1 MASLSYWIWLTTRR
15 GFKTADYAT
24 LLQKF
29 GTPEKVY
36 FSTSA
41 DYERQGYRGTRYK
54 SLLDKDLSG
63 AQQIMEDCAH
73 LGLDIITIQ
82 DARYP
87 ERLKE
92 IYDPPCVLYVKGRL
106 PTIDEYVAVGVVGS
120 REPTPYGVEMAQQ
133 LGRELSRNGAIVVSG
148 LAQGIDAQAIYG
160 ALQGGGAPISVLG
173 GGVDIVYPSKNRQLY
188 EDVAAM
194 GALVSEYPPG
204 TPHEKSHFP
213 VRNRIIS
220 GLSLGIV
227 AVEAAAVRSGTLITT
242 RLALEQDRD
251 VFAYPGPANAPMST
265 GTNRLIQ
272 RGEAKMVLSAEDV
285 LEEYRGVY
293 PMHLIEREPLP
304 PKPIRER
311 SATPKTDRS
320 VEPEEKLEVDTGAKA
335 RYITLSEGRS
345 RFTDDQLVI
354 LRALE
359 KASMGADELVEVTGL
374 ATKAVLSALT
384 MLQIQG
390 GITDVGNKQFSTDI
404 VIAG

>member
-1 MASLSYWIWLTTRR
+1 MAILPYWIWLTTRR

-36 FSTSA
+36 FSTTA
-41 DYERQGYRGTRYK
+41 DYERQGYRGTRYQ
-54 SLLDKDLSG
+54 SLLDKDLSEV
-63 AQQIMEDCAH
+63 QKIMEHCDQ
-73 LGLDIITIQ
+73 LGVDIITIQ

-106 PTIDEYVAVGVVGS
+106 PTIDEYVAIGVVGS

-188 EDVAAM
+188 EDVAAI

-204 TPHEKSHFP
+204 TPHSKTHFP

-251 VFAYPGPANAPMST
+251 VFAYPGPANAPMSM

-293 PMHLIEREPLP
+293 PMHLIQREPLP
-304 PKPIRER
+304 SKSAKAPYTTPQKPQ
-311 SATPKTDRS
+311 K
-320 VEPEEKLEVDTGAKA
+320 VEPEEKIEVDRGGKQ
-335 RYITLSEGRS
+335 RYITLSEGRDL
-345 RFTDDQLVI
+345 FTDDQMVI
-354 LRALE
+354 LRVLVQ
-359 KASMGADELVEVTGL
+359 GAKSVDELVEATGL
-374 ATKAVLSALT
+374 ATKAILSALT

-390 GITDVGNKQFSTDI
+390 GITDVGNKHFSTDI
-404 VIAG
+404 VITG